1 MQVTL
6 EPKTRAGQNKLANDR
21 SRAVGAWD
29 GTYNV
34 VQTSDHVQFAAGKRG
49 PWYLLT
55 PTCDMDVAV
64 LWRWVHGTD
73 DDDFTLQ
80 PNTGIKGSRE
90 AASP

>member
-49 PWYLLT
+49 PWYLLI
-55 PTCDMDVAV
+55 PTCDLDVAV

-73 DDDFTLQ
+73 DANFIMQ
-80 PNTGIKGSRE
+80 PN
-90 AASP
+90 A